1 MMATCNVS
9 TLISSEQRATIP
21 PLFVQNADRTNHL
34 QHIMCTVSAKMVPQD
49 TARIAKRAASKA
61 VGKIGRGRF
70 IRPFLQQTCKHAK
83 FATLTNRFRNFMQ
96 MDVLQTAQRSTVA
109 DAKYACSQELNK
121 TNQSGTLQKPSG
133 VQQAQKIS
141 YLVFSTTPPNASS
154 TLGLTL
160 IWSTFF
166 SFTRINKDVVLCL
179 ELK

>member
-1 MMATCNVS
+1 MVKRGYAMMATCNVS

-49 TARIAKRAASKA
+49 TAR
-61 VGKIGRGRF
+61 
-70 IRPFLQQTCKHAK
+70 
-83 FATLTNRFRNFMQ
+83 
-96 MDVLQTAQRSTVA
+96 VLQTAQRSTVA

-141 YLVFSTTPPNASS
+141 YLVFSTTPPNVSS

-166 SFTRINKDVVLCL
+166 SFTRNNKDVVLCL